1 MAQVVLG
8 LKQIKHVSKGVS
20 PPAGLFYFS
29 RKEMIP
35 MKITNIGVSIDLTQP
50 VQEVV
55 DIISVILNHHPSR
68 HQEILEAIDIKVC
81 EALADLQ
88 KLKEPLPEET
98 ETTTEEAVK

>member
-1 MAQVVLG
+1 
-8 LKQIKHVSKGVS
+8 
-20 PPAGLFYFS
+20 
-29 RKEMIP
+29 

-55 DIISVILNHHPSR
+55 DIISVVLNHHPNR

-88 KLKEPLPEET
+88 RIKEPLPQET
-98 ETTTEEAVK
+98 EAKTEEAAM

>member
-29 RKEMIP
+29 RKELTP
-35 MKITNIGVSIDLTQP
+35 VKITNIGISIDLTQP
-50 VQEVV
+50 VLDVV
-55 DIISVILNHHPSR
+55 DVISIVLNHHPSR
-68 HQEILEAIDIKVC
+68 HQEILEAIDIKIC

-88 KLKEPLPEET
+88 KSKELQQ
-98 ETTTEEAVK
+98 